1 VDFGALFHVLRRQWI
16 ALVVGLLLTVAGTYV
31 MVKDGPT
38 EYQSTVQ
45 MTMLNGPKI
54 NATVGID
61 GNPYLGYNQTLS
73 IDVDLLTRNLMS
85 PEALAELKALGV
97 TGSVTAEIAPNA
109 TGPFMEL
116 LVTGKTKAQAASS
129 MNTLIS
135 FSEQSWLQLQQQA
148 NAPADSIVALQ
159 LIAPPGAPTLAKK
172 QKFELVG
179 ATLFLGLVCTL
190 LLAAAVDAVRRRRT
204 RVVVAPRPPRT
215 FREDPTDVFP
225 AFSDDDWPA
234 GPHEAPEREEVIEPV
249 SQTAA
254 AVTAA
259 TAVTAAAA
267 ETETGDEAV
276 NGSKDT
282 TRVASAAKTK

>member
-1 VDFGALFHVLRRQWI
+1 VDFGALFHVLRRQWVTL
-16 ALVVGLLLTVAGTYV
+16 AVALLLTLGGTYV
-31 MVKDGPT
+31 VAKDGPN

-85 PEALAELKALGV
+85 PEALANLKALGV

-116 LVTGKTKAQAASS
+116 LVTGKTKAQAASE

-135 FSEQSWLQLQQQA
+135 FSENSWLQLQQQA
-148 NAPADSIVALQ
+148 SAPADSIVSLQ

-179 ATLFLGLVCTL
+179 GTLFIGLVFSL
-190 LLAAAVDAVRRRRT
+190 LLTAGVDALRRRHSRLALRRP
-204 RVVVAPRPPRT
+204 RVI
-215 FREDPTDVFP
+215 REDPTDVFP
-225 AFSDDDWPA
+225 VFSDEDWPT
-234 GPHEAPEREEVIEPV
+234 GPHGASEREEVLEPV
-249 SQTAA
+249 SDGATAPK
-254 AVTAA
+254 AA
-259 TAVTAAAA
+259 TDA
-267 ETETGDEAV
+267 GDEAV
-276 NGSKDT
+276 DGDQDT
-282 TRVASAAKTK
+282 GRVASAAQTK

>member
-1 VDFGALFHVLRRQWI
+1 VDFGALFQVLRRQWI
-16 ALVVGLLLTVAGTYV
+16 ALVLGLLLTLAGTYV

-85 PEALAELKALGV
+85 PEALAELKTLGV

-116 LVTGKTKAQAASS
+116 LVTGKTKAEAASS
-129 MNTLIS
+129 MNTLIT

-148 NAPADSIVALQ
+148 NAPADSIVALK

-204 RVVVAPRPPRT
+204 RVVTRVTPRPRT

-234 GPHEAPEREEVIEPV
+234 GPSEPPEREEVIEPV
-249 SQTAA
+249 SQAATPVKAANSVVKAA
-254 AVTAA
+254 ADAGDQAA
-259 TAVTAAAA
+259 D
-267 ETETGDEAV
+267 GD
-276 NGSKDT
+276 KDT
-282 TRVASAAKTK
+282 ARVASAAKTK

>member
-1 VDFGALFHVLRRQWI
+1 MDFGALFHVLRRQWI
-16 ALVVGLLLTVAGTYV
+16 ALVLGLLLTVAATYV

-85 PEALAELKALGV
+85 PEALAELKTLGV
-97 TGSVTAEIAPNA
+97 TGTVTAEIAPNA

-116 LVTGKTKAQAASS
+116 LVTGKTMAQAASS

-190 LLAAAVDAVRRRRT
+190 LLAAGVDAVRRRRT
-204 RVVVAPRPPRT
+204 RVVVTPRHRT

-234 GPHEAPEREEVIEPV
+234 GPNEAPEREEVIEPV
-249 SQTAA
+249 SQAATPVKVANSVKAA
-254 AVTAA
+254 ADAGDQAA
-259 TAVTAAAA
+259 D
-267 ETETGDEAV
+267 GD
-276 NGSKDT
+276 KDT
-282 TRVASAAKTK
+282 ARVASAAKTK

>member
-1 VDFGALFHVLRRQWI
+1 VDFGALFAVLRRQWI
-16 ALVVGLLLTVAGTYV
+16 ALVLGLLLTLAGTYV
-31 MVKDGPT
+31 IAKDGPT

-85 PEALAELKALGV
+85 PEALANLKALGV

-116 LVTGKTKAQAASS
+116 LVTGKTKAQAASE
-129 MNTLIS
+129 MNTLVS

-148 NAPADSIVALQ
+148 SAPADSIVALQ

-179 ATLFLGLVCTL
+179 ATLFLGLVFTV
-190 LLAAAVDAVRRRRT
+190 LLAAGVDAVRRRRF
-204 RVVVAPRPPRT
+204 RVDTPRPRRAVREDRPRT

-225 AFSDDDWPA
+225 AFSDEDWPT
-234 GPHEAPEREEVIEPV
+234 GPHEAPEHEEVIEPV
-249 SQTAA
+249 SDAA
-254 AVTAA
+254 SAAKVKADAGDHAVTAD
-259 TAVTAAAA
+259 
-267 ETETGDEAV
+267 EDTG
-276 NGSKDT
+276 
-282 TRVASAAKTK
+282 RVASAAQTK

>member
-16 ALVVGLLLTVAGTYV
+16 ALVLGLLLTLAATYV
-31 MVKDGPT
+31 IAKDGPT

-85 PEALAELKALGV
+85 PEALAELKAQGV

-129 MNTLIS
+129 MNTLIT

-148 NAPADSIVALQ
+148 NAPADSIVALK

-204 RVVVAPRPPRT
+204 RVVAPRPRT

-234 GPHEAPEREEVIEPV
+234 GPNEAPEREEVIEPV
-249 SQTAA
+249 PQ
-254 AVTAA
+254 AA
-259 TAVTAAAA
+259 TTVKAATDA
-267 ETETGDEAV
+267 GDQPV
-276 NGSKDT
+276 NGDKDT
-282 TRVASAAKTK
+282 ARVASAAKTK